1 MMFILLEVSSLAAG
15 HLSLVPELIEEL
27 RKINREDIMIIVGG
41 VVPKKDY
48 KLLFDM
54 GVAAVFGP
62 GTVISEAAQDIIK
75 IMLKGFLKNE

>member
-1 MMFILLEVSSLAAG
+1 
-15 HLSLVPELIEEL
+15 
-27 RKINREDIMIIVGG
+27 MIIVGG

-62 GTVISEAAQDIIK
+62 GT
-75 IMLKGFLKNE
+75 